1 MIHASILRNNE
12 MRKIIGVGF
21 QASIEV
27 FLTLPPVV
35 KHGDLELGVVRVPR
49 MVLRASGE
57 SQTME

>member
-1 MIHASILRNNE
+1 
-12 MRKIIGVGF
+12 MRKIIGVSF

-35 KHGDLELGVVRVPR
+35 KHGDVELGVVRVPR

-57 SQTME
+57 RQTMEKS